1 MKQFLFLI
9 VLWAAAISFSAELEL
24 HSWEVDGVKREA
36 LVHMPDHEKPVPL
49 VFVFHGH
56 GGNMQNGARSF
67 RIHELWPEAAVVYMQ
82 GLPTVGQLTDP
93 EGKKNGWNSDP
104 ADATNR
110 DLDFFDAVYASF
122 ENKID
127 TNRVFSTGHSN
138 GGAFTYCLW
147 AARGDQLTAVAPS
160 AAVSARSV
168 NLLKPKP
175 ALHVAGTKDT
185 LVKYDWQERMINAL
199 KKING
204 CDGEG
209 KPWHADGDLI
219 GTIYSSTSD
228 TPLITLISPGTHKF
242 PAVAPPLIVQFFQSL
257 EERASAPHPTIGVP
271 LKKLQSRVPSGSS
284 LHEKIN
290 R

>member
-1 MKQFLFLI
+1 MLHVFVSLEVFMKRFLFFI
-9 VLWAAAISFSAELEL
+9 AALTATICFSDELEVR
-24 HSWEVDGVKREA
+24 SWDVDGTNRQA
-36 LVHMPDHEKPVPL
+36 LVHMPDSGKPVPL

-56 GGNMQNGARSF
+56 GGNMQNGAHSF

-93 EGKKNGWNSDP
+93 EGKKNGWNADP
-104 ADATNR
+104 SDATNR
-110 DLDFFDAVYASF
+110 DLNFFDTVYASF
-122 ENKID
+122 EDQID

-138 GGAFTYCLW
+138 GGGFTYCLW

-199 KKING
+199 RKING
-204 CDGEG
+204 CSEEG
-209 KPWHADGDLI
+209 KPWHSDDELI
-219 GTIYSSTSD
+219 GTIYTSASG

-242 PAVAPPLIVQFFQSL
+242 PNEAPALIVQFFQSL
-257 EERASAPHPTIGVP
+257 ET
-271 LKKLQSRVPSGSS
+271 KKQGIPVGRSQ
-284 LHEKIN
+284 
-290 R
+290 

>member
-1 MKQFLFLI
+1 MKRFFLLI
-9 VLWAAAISFSAELEL
+9 ALFTATHCFSEELEERN
-24 HSWEVDGVKREA
+24 WNVNGTNRQA
-36 LVHMPDHEKPVPL
+36 LVHMPEHEQPVPL

-82 GLPTVGQLTDP
+82 GLPTAGQLTDP

-104 ADATNR
+104 SDASNR

-122 ENKID
+122 ESRID

-138 GGAFTYCLW
+138 GGGFTYCLW

-175 ALHVAGTKDT
+175 VLHVADTKDP
-185 LVKYDWQERMINAL
+185 LVKYDWQERMIHAL
-199 KKING
+199 KKINN
-204 CDGEG
+204 CSAEG
-209 KPWHADGDLI
+209 IPWHSDDELI
-219 GTIYSSTSD
+219 GTLYPSASG
-228 TPLITLISPGTHKF
+228 TPLLTLISPGTHKF
-242 PAVAPPLIVQFFQSL
+242 PNEAPALIVQFFQSL
-257 EERASAPHPTIGVP
+257 ENKP
-271 LKKLQSRVPSGSS
+271 LQ
-284 LHEKIN
+284 
-290 R
+290 